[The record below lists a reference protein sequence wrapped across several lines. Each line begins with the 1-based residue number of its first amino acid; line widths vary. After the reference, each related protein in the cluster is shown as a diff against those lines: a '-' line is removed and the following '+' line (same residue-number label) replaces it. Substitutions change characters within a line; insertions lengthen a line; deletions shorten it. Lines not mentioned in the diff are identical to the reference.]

1 MSTPFVGEIQIFAF
15 SYPPKGWALCNGQ
28 PMPISQNQALYA
40 LLGTTYG
47 GNGTTIFNLPNLQE
61 RCAIHQG
68 QGPGLSNYALG
79 QQVGADPV
87 ALTTNQIA
95 SHVHPLNVVQA
106 TGDAT
111 TPIGSYFGSA
121 SESIGNIYG
130 GTANNSGSGIAL
142 PTDGAGAG
150 HSNRQPYLTVNF
162 CIALQGLFPPRP

>member
-1 MSTPFVGEIQIFAF
+1 MSTPFLGEIQIFAF

-28 PMPISQNQALYA
+28 SLPISQNSALYA

-68 QGPGLSNYALG
+68 QGPGLSPYALG

-87 ALTTNQIA
+87 ALTPQQIA
-95 SHVHPLNVVQA
+95 SHTHPVGVVSA
-106 TGDAT
+106 TGNGII
-111 TPIGSYFGSA
+111 PSGNYFGGAPS
-121 SESIGNIYG
+121 SLGDIYG
-130 GTANNSGSGIAL
+130 GTADSGGSALAL
-142 PTDGAGAG
+142 PMDGTGAG
-150 HSNRQPYLTVNF
+150 HPNRQPYLTVSF